1 MRCTEIH
8 DHASYDGAEV
18 MHYMGI
24 EVDEIAESYQR
35 EPAPEDFDGAITA
48 SMLRALQSVVGP
60 GHVVTDPDVLAGRA
74 VDHTGRYRGRAAAL
88 VRPGSAEEVAAVLRV
103 CREAGAHV
111 TVQGGR
117 TSLVA
122 GTVPEHDDVLLS
134 TERLRALGDVDTVEC
149 RVAAG
154 AGATLAAVQHA
165 AAAAG
170 LVFGVDLAARDTAT
184 VGGMASTNAGGLRT
198 VRYGNMGEQVL
209 GLQVALPDGSL
220 LRRHSLVR
228 SDNTGYDLPALFVG
242 AEGTLGV
249 ITALDL
255 RLRPA
260 PTHRVTA
267 VCGFADLD
275 ALVAAGRMFRD
286 VDGIAAL
293 ELIDGRA
300 GPLIHQHLGVAVPVE
315 GDWMLLVE
323 LAADHDQTDR
333 LAGLLDA
340 VRLCGEPAVGV
351 DVAAQQ
357 RLWQIRE
364 ALVEVLGVYGPPLKF
379 DVSLPLSAIAGFARD
394 AVALLGVHAPDD
406 ALPLLFGH
414 VGEGNLHLNVLRCPV
429 EREQAVYGPMMDLI
443 AACGGNVSSEHGVGS
458 RKRPYLGMSREPAD
472 IAAMRALKA
481 ALDPTGYLNA
491 AVLFE

>member
-1 MRCTEIH
+1 
-8 DHASYDGAEV
+8 
-18 MHYMGI
+18 
-24 EVDEIAESYQR
+24 
-35 EPAPEDFDGAITA
+35 
-48 SMLRALQSVVGP
+48 MLRSLAGVVGSS
-60 GHVVTDPDVLAGRA
+60 HVVTDPDVLAGRS
-74 VDHTGRYRGRAAAL
+74 VDHTGRYRGRASAL
-88 VRPGSAEEVAAVLRV
+88 VRPGTAEEVAEALRV
-103 CREAGAHV
+103 CRDAGAHV

-122 GTVPEHDDVLLS
+122 GTVPERDDVLLS
-134 TERLRALGDVDTVEC
+134 TERLRALGDVDTVE
-149 RVAAG
+149 RRLSAG
-154 AGATLAAVQHA
+154 AGATLAVVQNA

-220 LRRHSLVR
+220 LRRHSEVR

-255 RLRPA
+255 RLHPM
-260 PTHRVTA
+260 PSHRVTA
-267 VCGFADLD
+267 VCGFAELE
-275 ALVAAGRMFRD
+275 ALVDAGRTFRD

-300 GPLIHQHLGVAVPVE
+300 AALTAEHLGVGAPVQ
-315 GDWMLLVE
+315 GDWLLLVE

-333 LAGLLDA
+333 LADLLEG
-340 VRLCGEPAVGV
+340 VRLAGEPAVGV

-357 RLWQIRE
+357 RLWRVRE
-364 ALVEVLGVYGPPLKF
+364 SLAEVLGVYGPPLKF
-379 DVSLPLSAIAGFARD
+379 DVSLPLSTVGEFARE
-394 AVALLGVHAPDD
+394 AVDLVGVHAPD
-406 ALPLLFGH
+406 ALPVLFGH
-414 VGEGNLHLNVLRCPV
+414 IGEGNLHLNVLRCPP
-429 EREQAVYGPMMDLI
+429 EREQALYAPMMDLI
-443 AACGGNVSSEHGVGS
+443 ARCGGNVSSEHGVGS

-472 IAAMRALKA
+472 IAAMRAVKA

-491 AVLFE
+491 AVLFD